1 MQKVKHPKT
10 EQMVTPAVYATMWN
24 LSTTEESNDQGT
36 WGNYQVSKVD
46 LVNSRDLLQ
55 EAKAFRES
63 IMAGEVK
70 AAADP
75 EHTSTGSSQNE
86 SDNDIPF

>member
-1 MQKVKHPKT
+1 M
-10 EQMVTPAVYATMWN
+10 
-24 LSTTEESNDQGT
+24 
-36 WGNYQVSKVD
+36 
-46 LVNSRDLLQ
+46 

-75 EHTSTGSSQNE
+75 EHTSTGNSGSE
-86 SDNDIPF
+86 EDIPF